1 MYMIIALVLLGCLSL
16 GLAYYWHQRIKGFK
30 AQVTAIK
37 EQFNGD
43 NARASQERGYSH
55 CISHKWVLDYMHQAR
70 ESNIGNSIRD
80 FINNRTVIG
89 LFIMG
94 VLICPLTALLVVL
107 FTGSFA
113 LLGASIAVLIVAV
126 FLVRTSEDVKASHRL
141 LFWLRRQNR
150 AELGENDIVYA
161 EVSLK
166 VLTTWRAILIAV
178 AVLSLVVAPWG
189 EFIPDAIAYA
199 TSGFLI
205 TTFSL
210 IYPPVATISHRV
222 AVTVILFV
230 IPIVIA
236 LLYLL
241 SKSLTR
247 ASILVTKK
255 LQDIRPAVV
264 SENL

>member
-16 GLAYYWHQRIKGFK
+16 GLAYHWHQRITGFH
-30 AQVTAIK
+30 AHVLAIK

-43 NARASQERGYSH
+43 NARVSQERGYSH

-89 LFIMG
+89 LLIMG
-94 VLICPLTALLVVL
+94 VLICPITALLVVL
-107 FTGSFA
+107 FYRSFA
-113 LLGASIAVLIVAV
+113 LLGASIAVLIIAV
-126 FLVRTSEDVKASHRL
+126 FLVRTSENVKSSHRL
-141 LFWLRRQNR
+141 LSWLRRQDR
-150 AELGENDIVYA
+150 SELREDDVVYA

-166 VLTTWRAILIAV
+166 VLTNWRAILIAV
-178 AVLSLVVAPWG
+178 ALLSMVAAPWG
-189 EFIPDAIAYA
+189 EIIPDAIAYA
-199 TSGFLI
+199 TSSFLI
-205 TTFSL
+205 TAFSL
-210 IYPPVATISHRV
+210 IYPPVAAFSHRV
-222 AVTVILFV
+222 AVIVILYA
-230 IPIVIA
+230 IPFAIA

-247 ASILVTKK
+247 ASVLVTEKI
-255 LQDIRPAVV
+255 QDIRPAVV